1 MARRLSGQGEP
12 LLAAVSWL
20 CVCAVCV
27 AQGSPCSG
35 ATRFVFDGNRTYA
48 ELGFVRPDGSIHRAL
63 AFVDMGS
70 PSMVLRE
77 SLFKELRPGAHTPLV
92 FMVGQLRVEVSG
104 ADVVSEP
111 REPSSI
117 GSDLEVEAILP
128 ASVLQRYQVVIDYEK
143 RTLALARPG
152 TLTPQGISVP
162 FHINRTTGLI
172 AVDASVDGR
181 SYSIT
186 IDNGSAYTWLRQ
198 SAAQEWLAAH
208 PDWGRGVGAVG
219 ASNMMMSGDGTEAS
233 GMLMRIPQMSLG
245 RLILKDVGALGA
257 GSGKSFSGHL
267 DLFDWYSQKN
277 AVPVVGWIGGNV
289 LKAFRLT
296 IDYANRMTYWLEQ
309 GAPDSHDLDQVG
321 LTLRSESGEFF
332 VDAIAT
338 KNGLPTVNGVRP
350 GDKLIRIGE
359 LDVARATWGAVYSSM
374 HGTPGESRT
383 LIVERNG
390 VRITVN
396 TRVTAF

>member
-1 MARRLSGQGEP
+1 M
-12 LLAAVSWL
+12 
-20 CVCAVCV
+20 
-27 AQGSPCSG
+27 
-35 ATRFVFDGNRTYA
+35 YA
-48 ELGFVRPDGSIHRAL
+48 ELGFVRPDGSTHRAL

-77 SLFKELRPGAHTPLV
+77 SLFKELRPDQHTPLV
-92 FMVGQLRVEVSG
+92 FTIGPLRVEVSG

-117 GSDLEVEAILP
+117 GSDLEVEAVLP

-152 TLTPQGISVP
+152 SLTPQGISVP
-162 FHINRTTGLI
+162 FHINPTTGLI
-172 AVDASVDGR
+172 AIDASVNDQ
-181 SYSIT
+181 SYPIT
-186 IDNGSAYTWLRQ
+186 IDNGSAYTWVRH
-198 SAAQEWLAAH
+198 STAKAWLAAH
-208 PDWGRGVGAVG
+208 PDWRRGVGAVG
-219 ASNMMMSGDGTEAS
+219 ASNMMMSGDGTEKS
-233 GMLMRIPQMSLG
+233 GVLMRIPRMSLG
-245 RLILKDVGALGA
+245 RLILKDVGMLGA
-257 GSGKSFSGHL
+257 GSGKSFSGRL
-267 DLFDWYSQKN
+267 DLYDWYSQKN
-277 AVPVVGWIGGNV
+277 AVPVVGWIGGNA

-321 LTLRSESGEFF
+321 LTLRSESGAFF

-338 KNGLPTVNGVRP
+338 KNGLPTVHGVRP

-359 LDVARATWGAVYSSM
+359 LDVARATWGAIYSAM

-390 VRITVN
+390 IPLTVN